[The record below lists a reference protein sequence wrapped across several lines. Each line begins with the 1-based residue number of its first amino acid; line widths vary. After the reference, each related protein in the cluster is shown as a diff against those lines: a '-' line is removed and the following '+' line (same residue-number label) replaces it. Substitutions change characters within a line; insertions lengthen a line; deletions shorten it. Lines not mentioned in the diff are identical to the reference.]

1 MGADTDPR
9 YNVRLY
15 PGKELA
21 GSPAPPTRDTLESM
35 QVTPVATLPQRL
47 TARGVE
53 VAPGLLLCL
62 AIAAVATV
70 IGKLAP
76 IAGSAIP
83 AVIIG
88 VLIAV
93 VRKPRGRVA
102 PGVGYAGKFVLQ
114 CAVVLLGAQL
124 SLKSIVEVG
133 AQSFPVMLS
142 SLAVCL
148 LAAWLIGRALGID
161 RGIRTLTGVGTGI
174 CGASAI
180 AAVSPI
186 VRAKSHDISYA
197 ISTIFLFN
205 ILAVIVFPII
215 GHALGMTPEAFG
227 LFAGTA
233 VNDTS
238 SVVAAA
244 SVFSS
249 AALGFAVVVKLVR
262 TLMIIPI
269 SITLAVVEGRRNGD
283 GARLTPMRI
292 FKLIPWFLFGFII
305 VACIAS
311 TGIFSP
317 SVVSALTEV
326 SVFLVATALAGI
338 GLSTDLRAIRTAGLR
353 PLLLGGILSVLV
365 TVTTLGTMVLTGHI

>member
-1 MGADTDPR
+1 
-9 YNVRLY
+9 
-15 PGKELA
+15 
-21 GSPAPPTRDTLESM
+21 M
-35 QVTPVATLPQRL
+35 QVTPIATLPQRL
-47 TARGVE
+47 TTRGVE
-53 VAPGLLLCL
+53 VVPGLLLCL

-70 IGKLAP
+70 IGAVVPLV
-76 IAGSAIP
+76 GSAIP
-83 AVIIG
+83 AVVIG

-93 VRKPRGRVA
+93 VRAPSGRIA

-114 CAVVLLGAQL
+114 CAVVLLGVQL
-124 SLKSIVEVG
+124 SLTSIVEVG

-142 SLAVCL
+142 SLVVCL
-148 LAAWLIGRALGID
+148 LAAWLIGRALRVD
-161 RGIRTLTGVGTGI
+161 RGIRTLIGVGTGI

-180 AAVSPI
+180 AAVAPI

-205 ILAVIVFPII
+205 LLAVVVFPPI
-215 GHALGMTPEAFG
+215 GHALGMTPESFG

-269 SITLAVVEGRRNGD
+269 SVTLAVVEGRRHGD
-283 GARLTPMRI
+283 GARMTPLRV

-305 VACIAS
+305 MAGIAS
-311 TGIFSP
+311 TGAFSP
-317 SVVSALTEV
+317 GVTSALTDV

-338 GLSTDLRAIRTAGLR
+338 GLSTDLRAIRAAGFR
-353 PLLLGGILSVLV
+353 PLLLGAILSALV
-365 TVTTLGTMVLTGHI
+365 AITTLGTMFLTGHL